1 MKTISLE
8 ITKEKHKCFQREETH
23 EQHSQKWS
31 MREFVK
37 CGHVRRLNGG
47 VFRRE

>member
-23 EQHSQKWS
+23 EQHSQKNES
-31 MREFVK
+31 E
-37 CGHVRRLNGG
+37 G
-47 VFRRE
+47 VC